1 MIPKCIKQKQLE
13 DKVDKLST
21 YSTDEQVIGKWIDGK
36 NLYRKVVVYSN
47 TDIIGANSKTVNID
61 IPHNILNFK
70 QAINVSAVDSSGGY
84 ILPSL
89 ASSEG
94 NIVNISTSIHT
105 VDTSNIK
112 LRIINNTWGPR
123 DWFITLEYIKTT
135 D

>member
-1 MIPKCIKQKQLE
+1 MIPKCIKQKQLGE
-13 DKVDKLST
+13 QVDKMSR
-21 YSTDEQVIGKWIDGK
+21 YSTEEQVIGKWIDGR

-47 TDIIGANSKTVNID
+47 TNIIGANSKTVNID

-70 QAINVSAVDSSGGY
+70 QAINVSAVDPLGGY

-94 NIVNISTSIHT
+94 NIANSSTSIHT

-123 DWFITLEYIKTT
+123 TWYITLEYIKTT

>member
-1 MIPKCIKQKQLE
+1 M
-13 DKVDKLST
+13 ST
-21 YSTDEQVIGKWIDGK
+21 YSTEEQVIGKWIDGR

-94 NIVNISTSIHT
+94 NIANSSTSIHT

-123 DWFITLEYIKTT
+123 TWYITLEYTKTT

>member
-21 YSTDEQVIGKWIDGK
+21 YSTEEQRIGTWFGK
-36 NLYRKVVVYSN
+36 PLYRKVVVYKNS
-47 TDIIGANSKTVNID
+47 DIIGANSKTVNID

-70 QAINVSAVDSSGGY
+70 QAINVSAVDSLGGY

-89 ASSEG
+89 ASLEG
-94 NIVNISTSIHT
+94 NIVNSSTSIHT

-123 DWFITLEYIKTT
+123 SWYITLEYTKTT

>member
-1 MIPKCIKQKQLE
+1 MIPKCIKQKQLGE
-13 DKVDKLST
+13 QVDKMST
-21 YSTDEQVIGKWIDGK
+21 YSTEEQVIGKWIDGR

-47 TDIIGANSKTVNID
+47 TDIIGANNKTVNID

-70 QAINVSAVDSSGGY
+70 QAINVSAVDSSGCY

-123 DWFITLEYIKTT
+123 TWYITLEYIKTT